1 MIDKTEPAFTSFRIT
16 LDNLFKCLRGSGV
29 GTNSK
34 HTEGISNDEEKL
46 LWDTGVLNSDTPKG
60 LLRAVFFYNGKCFCL
75 RGGQEHRNL
84 GILQLKRLHDPE
96 HYIYNDNSS
105 KNRKGGLE
113 QLRLEHKSV
122 TIIANPSVGVRCVLE
137 LYRPARKNKSCL

>member
-1 MIDKTEPAFTSFRIT
+1 MRAENPEYPNVIDKTDPAFTSFCTT
-16 LDNLFKCLRGSGV
+16 LDNLYKCLRGSGV

-34 HTEGISNDEEKL
+34 HAEEISNDEEKL

-84 GILQLKRLHDPE
+84 GILQLKRLHDQTTTCIFITKIHLKIGRE
-96 HYIYNDNSS
+96 D
-105 KNRKGGLE
+105 
-113 QLRLEHKSV
+113 
-122 TIIANPSVGVRCVLE
+122 
-137 LYRPARKNKSCL
+137 